1 MPWLS
6 HSSDAGG
13 GICILCILRRNL
25 NCFPHLSGT
34 LTRGFGLSVGQRP
47 TTAPKAYIMCLK
59 TA

>member
-1 MPWLS
+1 MYRNT
-6 HSSDAGG
+6 DASNPQPP
-13 GICILCILRRNL
+13 LRRKFI
-25 NCFPHLSGT
+25 CFPHLSGT